1 MRILLCVFL
10 FSVLS
15 LFGCGG
21 SVSTSAGT
29 TVSQPPATPTATPP
43 PSAIPVVTHVAIV
56 VLENTNFAD
65 ANNSTN
71 MPYLNSLLSR
81 GALATTYFA
90 NAHPSIPNYFTMT
103 VGQPE
108 TFNDDFSGTVS
119 DDNVVRELGA
129 AGKSW
134 KVYAESLPSNGY
146 LGGDVLP
153 YVRHHN
159 PFTYFSDVQ
168 QSSTLAQNIVN
179 FSQFS
184 SDVATNALP
193 NYSFI
198 VPNIVDDAHD
208 CPAGASTCTEAARL
222 QQADTW
228 LRNNIDP
235 LVNNANFN
243 QSGLLIITFDES
255 ENDITNVGGKVMTV
269 LLGTHV
275 KAGFTGSAATY
286 DHRSLLDLSL
296 KSLNVTTVPNGA
308 ALAPQMTE
316 FFQ

>member
-1 MRILLCVFL
+1 MT
-10 FSVLS
+10 
-15 LFGCGG
+15 
-21 SVSTSAGT
+21 STT
-29 TVSQPPATPTATPP
+29 PPVTQPPTPP
-43 PSAIPVVTHVAIV
+43 PPPPPTPPPAAIPVVDHVAIV

-65 ANNSTN
+65 ANNSAN

-81 GALATTYFA
+81 GALATSYFA
-90 NAHPSIPNYFTMT
+90 NGHPSIPNYFTMT
-103 VGQPE
+103 VGLPE
-108 TFNDDFSGTVS
+108 TFNDAFSGTVS

-134 KVYAESLPSNGY
+134 KVYAESLPSTGY
-146 LGGDVLP
+146 LGGDVSP
-153 YVRHHN
+153 YVKHHN
-159 PFTYFSDVQ
+159 PFVYLSDVQ
-168 QSSTLAQNIVN
+168 QSSTQAQNIVN

-184 SDVATNALP
+184 SDLATNALP

-198 VPNIVDDAHD
+198 VPNILDDAHD
-208 CPAGASTCTEAARL
+208 CPAGGSNCNITTRL

-296 KSLNVTTVPNGA
+296 KSLNVMNVPNGA
-308 ALAPQMTE
+308 ALAPEMTE